1 MRPND
6 DEPSF
11 FLNFFDH
18 LRDFQCDEIIIGGDF
33 NLVLDLDID
42 KKVATLKHIPNQL

>member
-1 MRPND
+1 MMVVLYVPND
-6 DEPSF
+6 DDPSL

-18 LRDFQCDEIIIGGDF
+18 LNDFNCDEVIIRGDF

-42 KKVATLKHIPNQL
+42 KKRQSR